1 MRTFVFAIGGTGA
14 RVLRSLSMLL
24 AAGADGTNIGDE
36 IVPIIIDYDRENGDT
51 ERAQKALDCYEHIH
65 NLCYSKDESYSKDE
79 EGISGKF
86 FCAPVYK
93 LKDLFGGGGGFDERS
108 RFEIYLKE
116 EDTDKTYADHI
127 GYSTL
132 GSVSNTA
139 PTRHLLEA
147 LYDNSP
153 ESDPKTELNMNLS
166 KGFKGCPNIGSVV
179 TKSLETSIEIQRFFG
194 LVGPEDRI
202 VIIGSIFGGTGASG
216 IPTLLDMI
224 QSKGNLEN
232 NLVAVIA
239 VAPYFKVDKDGSS
252 AINSDTFTAK
262 TKAALDAYDLGASV
276 NMQAN
281 AIYYVGDKYQPGT
294 FKNEEGGKEQKN
306 DAHVVELVAA
316 MDVIDFINR
325 NRKTTAIDIQIGR
338 NLPATAFEFGF
349 DDLSKEDI
357 DAGVDPNLLGFKRFY
372 KVETFEP
379 YLLPLCRLAILDKF
393 CRNFLLNTSNIQ
405 DRDAWAITSK
415 LKDNKE
421 LLTYL
426 KKFCEMFEDWT
437 KELQQSE
444 RKRGVAFF
452 NFSKNYGDLL
462 VGIKAWKPKAT
473 VGNHDFGRKD
483 LITDDII
490 RTKLGTYDKLTARD
504 AGHTAETSGKPFM
517 KAIDDVIRNL
527 MKDSVL
533 TLPKNPY

>member
-24 AAGADGTNIGDE
+24 AGGADGTNIGDE

-51 ERAQKALDCYEHIH
+51 DRAQEALDCYEHIH
-65 NLCYSKDESYSKDE
+65 NLCYSKDE

-93 LKDLFGGGGGFDERS
+93 LKDLFGGAGGFEEQS
-108 RFEIYLKE
+108 RFEIYLKD

-127 GYSTL
+127 GFTTL
-132 GSVSNTA
+132 GDAGNTS

-147 LYDNSP
+147 LYDNSD
-153 ESDPKTELNMNLS
+153 EKDPKTELHMNLK

-179 TKSLETSIEIQRFFG
+179 TKSLENSIEIQRFFG
-194 LVGPEDRI
+194 LIGPEDRI

-224 QSKGNLEN
+224 QSRGNLDN
-232 NLVAVIA
+232 NLVAV
-239 VAPYFKVDKDGSS
+239 VAITPYFKVDKDGSS

-262 TKAALDAYDLGASV
+262 TKAALDAYELGSSV
-276 NMQAN
+276 NVQAN

-325 NRKTTAIDIQIGR
+325 DRNTAFPDIHSGR
-338 NLPATAFEFGF
+338 RIPATAFEFGF
-349 DDLSKEDI
+349 DDLTPAEIK
-357 DAGVDPNLLGFKRFY
+357 AGVDPNLLGFKRFY
-372 KVETFEP
+372 KTETFDP
-379 YLLPLCRLAILDKF
+379 YLLPLCRLAIFDKF
-393 CRNFLLNTSNIQ
+393 CRNFLLDPSNIQ

-421 LLTYL
+421 LLKYL
-426 KKFCEMFEDWT
+426 KKFCDMFEGWT
-437 KELQQSE
+437 GELQQSE

-452 NFSKNYGDLL
+452 NFTKNYGDLMQ
-462 VGIKAWKPKAT
+462 GIKAWKPRAT
-473 VGNHDFGRKD
+473 VGNHDFGRVE
-483 LITDDII
+483 LITDDKI
-490 RTKLGTYDKLTARD
+490 RTKLGTYDKLTA
-504 AGHTAETSGKPFM
+504 AGVDHKAETSGKPFM
-517 KAIDDVIRNL
+517 KAIDEVIRIL
-527 MKDSVL
+527 MKESVL
-533 TLPKNPY
+533 SLPKNPY